1 MSKIERL
8 IEELCPDGVEFY
20 KISDIADTYIGLV
33 TCMTKNYR
41 ENGVLMINNSNIK
54 EGYFEFKKKIYLDSY
69 FADKN
74 EHKKNKIGDILTVH
88 TGDVGTSAI
97 INESL
102 DGCIGFATITT
113 RIKDKRINNKF
124 VCALLNSKICKN
136 QIKKMTK
143 GDRNNLNLKDYNKLL
158 IPVPPLPIQ
167 EEIVR
172 ILDSFTEKTNELKA
186 QLEEELE
193 ARKKQYEWYRNELLI
208 EKKEY
213 LLKEL
218 GSVCTF
224 VRGPF
229 GGALKKEIFK
239 TEGYAVYEQQ
249 NAIYQN
255 LSFRYFVDSEKF
267 TKLERFSIK
276 PGDMIVS
283 CSGTIGK
290 TFIIPIEAPKG
301 IINQALLKL
310 TPNREMINVYYLQ
323 FFFENTISKL
333 LNNVSRGGAIKNVP
347 SVNELK
353 KIKIPLPSLEEQQRI
368 VDILDRFDKLC
379 NDISEGLPAEIDARQ
394 KQYEYYRDK
403 LLTFKRLEDREGI
416 EDERV

>member
-158 IPVPPLPIQ
+158 VPVPPLPVQ

-172 ILDSFTEKTNELKA
+172 ILDSFTELKA

-193 ARKKQYEWYRNELLI
+193 ARKKQYEYYLKYLISDNSNSKVINLGEIGEVSMCKRIMKAQTSSIGEVPFYKIGTFGKEPDAFITKELFLKYKNMYSYPKKGDLLI
-208 EKKEY
+208 
-213 LLKEL
+213 
-218 GSVCTF
+218 S
-224 VRGPF
+224 
-229 GGALKKEIFK
+229 A
-239 TEGYAVYEQQ
+239 
-249 NAIYQN
+249 
-255 LSFRYFVDSEKF
+255 
-267 TKLERFSIK
+267 
-276 PGDMIVS
+276 
-283 CSGTIGK
+283 SGTIGRVVVFDGEPSYFQDSNIVWIDNDETK
-290 TFIIPIEAPKG
+290 VLNKF
-301 IINQALLKL
+301 LYYCYKL
-310 TPNREMINVYYLQ
+310 YPWRVSNGG
-323 FFFENTISKL
+323 TISRL
-333 LNNVSRGGAIKNVP
+333 YNDDIK
-347 SVNELK
+347 K
-353 KIKIPLPSLEEQQRI
+353 TKILIPSLKEQEQI

-379 NDISEGLPAEIDARQ
+379 NDITEGLPAEIDARQ

-416 EDERV
+416 ENERV